1 MSFTYKKSQ
10 LLKICKENNIKGVSK
25 KRKHE
30 IITLL
35 EKHSIFEKNEMI
47 FQEKKFNIK
56 EHSNLEKNE
65 IISENFNRKELEEKV
80 LDKKD
85 PISLEPFQDWTEEEL
100 RTGIFMNGY
109 YYKEETMK
117 NYILSNQH
125 KKEIFDP
132 INQSLKIPNE
142 ILNQYKIEKEEILKE
157 EEIQFEYETRYIQ
170 FDYHMFLMTLIFL
183 KIPKIKNY
191 KVETKLRYSLQRYC
205 IGVIPNNISI
215 CSWNDYPFEIKAL
228 DTSSTTEALLIRI
241 TELYRNKKLIDI
253 KDGIINI
260 KKIDS
265 LPNRSLNWF
274 TFDRGYYYLDT
285 SPKENNRKTV
295 YNSLLDELDSY

>member
-1 MSFTYKKSQ
+1 MSFTYKKSE
-10 LLKICKENNIKGVSK
+10 LLKLCKKNNIKGVSK

-30 IITLL
+30 ILKIL
-35 EKHSIFEKNEMI
+35 EDYNIFEKNEKNFHKKEDSI
-47 FQEKKFNIK
+47 FQPNDIILKEDLFN
-56 EHSNLEKNE
+56 L
-65 IISENFNRKELEEKV
+65 KELEEKV

-85 PISLEPFQDWTEEEL
+85 PISLEPFQDWTDEEL

-117 NYILSNQH
+117 NYILSNQN

-132 INQSLKIPNE
+132 INQSLKIPDE
-142 ILNQYKIEKEEILKE
+142 ILNQYIIEKEEILKE
-157 EEIQFEYETRYIQ
+157 EDIQFEYEIRYIQ
-170 FDYHMFLMTLIFL
+170 FDYHMFAMTFIYL
-183 KIPKIKNY
+183 KIPNIENY
-191 KVETKLRYSLQRYC
+191 KVETKLKYSLNRYC

-215 CSWNDYPFEIKAL
+215 CSWTDYPFEIKAL
-228 DTSSTTEALLIRI
+228 DTSSTTEVLLIRI
-241 TELYRNKKLIDI
+241 TELYRNKKLIKI
-253 KDGIINI
+253 EDGIIKI
-260 KKIDS
+260 KKIDT
-265 LPNRSLNWF
+265 LPHRSLAWF